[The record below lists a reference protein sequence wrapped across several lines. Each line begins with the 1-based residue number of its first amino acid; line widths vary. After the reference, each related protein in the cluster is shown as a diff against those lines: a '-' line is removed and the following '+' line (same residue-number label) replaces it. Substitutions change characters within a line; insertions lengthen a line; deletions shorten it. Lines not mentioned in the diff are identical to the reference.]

1 MTTIL
6 AAAAVVLF
14 AILIA
19 VCLFGLCVY
28 QQEKRNEKK
37 DEIKAQPGPYSNIAD
52 YDVQSMHPS
61 PFSYKYSGGFKK
73 DSRPGSAYTNYSSY
87 ADRVN
92 QVIPNTTPYELRNI
106 SSRISEL
113 ENKLDGIEEALEIG
127 DYKNNDG
134 EMITTIPED
143 IQNLRNEVE
152 TLTRSV
158 NDIKTKQDDFIRLV
172 GDLQEKQ
179 DCLTN
184 YYRSVRQIAGIAY
197 DKVKT
202 VETKITVG
210 DDPNE
215 MSSTT
220 TSEVSND

>member
-1 MTTIL
+1 MSTVMNFVCVLGIL
-6 AAAAVVLF
+6 
-14 AILIA
+14 LIA
-19 VCLFGLCVY
+19 AFVVMGIYYLVSVLRGYFAMIR
-28 QQEKRNEKK
+28 QEKTYRSQYNC
-37 DEIKAQPGPYSNIAD
+37 S
-52 YDVQSMHPS
+52 
-61 PFSYKYSGGFKK
+61 
-73 DSRPGSAYTNYSSY
+73 

-92 QVIPNTTPYELRNI
+92 PVIPNTTPYELRNI

-113 ENKLDGIEEALEIG
+113 EDEMEDIRTILEVG
-127 DYKNNDG
+127 DHGDFICNFT
-134 EMITTIPED
+134 TTIPED
-143 IQNLRNEVE
+143 IHNLRNKIE

-158 NDIKTKQDDFIRLV
+158 DDLKYKQDDFIRLV